1 VIIPR
6 QCPFVLLVIVRL
18 KRRYSMKLEIEGKA
32 LGNAE
37 DTMIRIESVLD
48 YEDRKCVGQRL
59 TAFSRYF

>member
-1 VIIPR
+1 
-6 QCPFVLLVIVRL
+6 
-18 KRRYSMKLEIEGKA
+18 MKLEIEGKA